1 MQAIAHKAARARP
14 IKSSRSDGGSG
25 PNRPRAQI
33 NEVSLGHCAKNRR
46 EHGFKM
52 KSVPMPVKI
61 LPIVLGILVLVI
73 VSGVGRIRNQA
84 AEKAS
89 LPGARGSQPA
99 EIAPCSGNSLK
110 VSLASVQGKLHPHSV
125 TLSWKPAAAASNLPG
140 DAIQGYYVYR
150 SLASQ
155 SYTEGNRMSE
165 SPLRETQCVDTG
177 VEPRKTYY
185 YVVKS
190 VTEGGK
196 RSVFSTEIKAVIP
209 FP

>member
-1 MQAIAHKAARARP
+1 
-14 IKSSRSDGGSG
+14 
-25 PNRPRAQI
+25 
-33 NEVSLGHCAKNRR
+33 
-46 EHGFKM
+46 M

-89 LPGARGSQPA
+89 LAGARGSQPA

-110 VSLASVQGKLHPHSV
+110 VSLASVQGKSHPHSV
-125 TLSWKPAAAASNLPG
+125 TLSWKLAAAASSLPG